1 MPSLVQLEV
10 FLLIVG
16 RIAGLIARAPMI
28 SGRGIP
34 NLARAS
40 LVIFLSVVLWF
51 VVPLPARLPA
61 TMVTFLIALLN
72 EVLLGFLIGFICYLI
87 ASVFQTTGEIMD
99 LQMGLSVSKTLD
111 PTFGTEIS
119 LIGRLTYY
127 FGILLFLLVNG
138 HHLMFSALNT
148 SFSLFPV
155 GSAVNY
161 SLGMIDE
168 LIKVVS
174 DLWLVSIQLAAPA
187 LLMIFLADFSFG
199 MVSRVA
205 PQVNVFML
213 GFQVKPLIGIYL
225 FLAVLPLFAHHLIYY
240 INQLLPQLLR
250 IFGFM
255 GF

>member
-87 ASVFQTTGEIMD
+87 A
-99 LQMGLSVSKTLD
+99 
-111 PTFGTEIS
+111 
-119 LIGRLTYY
+119 
-127 FGILLFLLVNG
+127 
-138 HHLMFSALNT
+138 
-148 SFSLFPV
+148 
-155 GSAVNY
+155 
-161 SLGMIDE
+161 
-168 LIKVVS
+168 
-174 DLWLVSIQLAAPA
+174 
-187 LLMIFLADFSFG
+187 
-199 MVSRVA
+199 
-205 PQVNVFML
+205 
-213 GFQVKPLIGIYL
+213 
-225 FLAVLPLFAHHLIYY
+225 
-240 INQLLPQLLR
+240 
-250 IFGFM
+250 
-255 GF
+255 